1 MRPFFCMAV
10 AFCLPASLAGAA
22 VFGEANFTQV
32 INTVSVT
39 PPGGAARAA
48 DVHGILKAEEV
59 LKTGQQS
66 RAEIQFPD
74 QTLTRIGA
82 NAVFS
87 FEPGTREIQL
97 QSGTVLFHS
106 PTGKGGGTVKTA
118 GASAGVLGTTILVST
133 TSNGGFKMIVLEGK
147 GKARL
152 ANGKTRI
159 LNAGQLV
166 FILPNSPDF
175 GPVLNIELAAMV
187 RGSALVNGF
196 SAPLASLPK
205 IEAAIAKQEKQMA
218 QGTLKQ
224 TGLLAGDAA
233 GGQIQIVD
241 GNSLRPLFEQEDFQA
256 IDRLFVSDLTLAGGP
271 VPGDFIFTPQDLVLL
286 NGGSALAATFEQN
299 AVSFKDQEIAD
310 SIEPAL
316 FGGNVVLAQN
326 IFLLH
331 ESGSPYIMIPASIG
345 ALIAG
350 QDIVLR
356 ENSFGFGTANL
367 TTSGDVVLFAFGTF
381 RSESPLGISFHVDGP
396 PGNVFSIFSMGDLN
410 LAPTSSGGFDNPNGR
425 LQFIT
430 AGNATMD
437 NLFYLVGE
445 LKVTALETA
454 TLSNSSFSGTPSFIG
469 IDARTVVLQN
479 INFPGGSEV
488 RLNSANGQLAPNP
501 NTGAAV
507 QPGYVNFI
515 SGVQYGANPAELAVG
530 NGITIGTS
538 GN

>member
-1 MRPFFCMAV
+1 MRIFFCMAV
-10 AFCLPASLAGAA
+10 AFCLPASLAGAV
-22 VFGEANFTQV
+22 VFGEAHFTQV

-39 PPGGAARAA
+39 PPGGAERQA
-48 DVHGILKAEEV
+48 DVPGLLKAEEV

-106 PTGKGGGTVKTA
+106 PTGKGGGTIKTA

-175 GPVLNIELAAMV
+175 GPVLNIELATMV

-196 SAPLASLPK
+196 STPLASLPK

-241 GNSLRPLFEQEDFQA
+241 GNNLRPLFEQEDFQA
-256 IDRLFVSDLTLAGGP
+256 IDQLFVSDLTLAGGP
-271 VPGDFIFTPQDLVLL
+271 VPGDFIFTPQDLILL
-286 NGGSALAATFEQN
+286 NGGSALSATFDMSTIPASGQEMVEQ
-299 AVSFKDQEIAD
+299 
-310 SIEPAL
+310 AL

-326 IFLLH
+326 IFLH
-331 ESGSPYIMIPASIG
+331 SESGSPAILISSDIG
-345 ALIAG
+345 ALLAG

-356 ENSFGFGTANL
+356 ENSFGFGAAHFETF
-367 TTSGDVVLFAFGTF
+367 GDVALFTLGSF
-381 RSESPLGISFHVDGP
+381 RSESPLGISFTVDGP

-437 NLFYLVGE
+437 NLFYFVGE
-445 LKVTALETA
+445 LQVTALETA
-454 TLSNSSFSGTPSFIG
+454 TLSNSFFSGSPTFIG

-479 INFPGGSEV
+479 IQFPGGSEV
-488 RLNSANGQLAPNP
+488 QLNSANGQLAPNP

-507 QPGYVNFI
+507 QPGYVNFVN
-515 SGVQYGANPAELAVG
+515 GVLYNGSPAELAVG
-530 NGITIGTS
+530 SGITIGTS